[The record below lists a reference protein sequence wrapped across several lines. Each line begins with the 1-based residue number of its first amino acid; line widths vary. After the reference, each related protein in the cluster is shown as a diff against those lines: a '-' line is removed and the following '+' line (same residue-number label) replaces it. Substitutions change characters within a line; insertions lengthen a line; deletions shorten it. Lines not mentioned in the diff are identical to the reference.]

1 MQPMRRRRSEGGK
14 PVAVAADGTSIVRL
28 GVIPRAGGQ
37 PGRAAVGAD
46 GSRRCCTCHNPI
58 PPERGKSPYCEPCKK
73 DADKAAARTRD
84 AKHADAETATRA
96 VLVAE
101 HWVGPGFIYGKDG
114 SLILD
119 AKTVRA
125 LRDAL
130 GGALAARTE
139 HSSLAA
145 RGYDPRNGPHYHRV
159 LDEVLEHIENLNGTL
174 RLALWPRTSAF
185 RSSTDGDQ
193 S

>member
-1 MQPMRRRRSEGGK
+1 MQPMRRNRSEGGQSL
-14 PVAVAADGTSIVRL
+14 AVAADGTPIVRL

-73 DADKAAARTRD
+73 DADKAAARARD
-84 AKHADAETATRA
+84 AKHADAETAKSA
-96 VLVAE
+96 VLSAE

-119 AKTVRA
+119 ARTVRV
-125 LRDAL
+125 LRDEF
-130 GGALAARTE
+130 GGMLSVLTE
-139 HSSLAA
+139 HSSLAT
-145 RGYDPRNGPHYHRV
+145 RDYDPRNAQHYHRV
-159 LDEVLEHIENLNGTL
+159 LGEVLEQAENLNATV
-174 RLALWPRTSAF
+174 RLALWPRASGLRPPIGGNA
-185 RSSTDGDQ
+185 
-193 S
+193 